1 MATGQIDHKKVTAA
15 GILVTLGII
24 YGEIGTSPLY
34 VMSAII
40 GDHAIDEDLVLG
52 GLSCVFWTL
61 TILTTFKYI
70 TLTLRADNKGEGGIL
85 ALYALQ
91 RKKKN
96 SLYLFAMIGG
106 AALLADGVI
115 TPAITITSA
124 IEGLRM
130 VNPQIPVIPIVLGI
144 FTILFFAQ
152 QCNQKK

>member
-40 GDHAIDEDLVLG
+40 GDNAIDEDLVLG

-70 TLTLRADNKGEGGIL
+70 TLTLRADNKGYSMNIRIDHGEPFH
-85 ALYALQ
+85 
-91 RKKKN
+91 RRSN
-96 SLYLFAMIGG
+96 
-106 AALLADGVI
+106 
-115 TPAITITSA
+115 
-124 IEGLRM
+124 
-130 VNPQIPVIPIVLGI
+130 
-144 FTILFFAQ
+144 
-152 QCNQKK
+152 